1 MRCYK
6 ISDSVPRSILFS
18 WVNLSFTAGAIN
30 AGAFLSC
37 QRFVSH
43 VTGFIT
49 IAGLNLVHRS
59 WQEALSAMTIPI
71 YFIIGVMI
79 SAYLSENKQKSQDRK
94 LANNFAVAIGLVALI
109 MAVEVIVGRIGL
121 FGVFGEFENIQRDY
135 LQLAI
140 LCFACG
146 IQNAAVTTATG
157 ASIRPTHLT
166 GTTTDLAI
174 GIVRALV
181 MPRSSVGRRQEKVVA
196 MRRIY
201 LIGSF
206 VAGAI
211 LSSYLYAEYDYFGF
225 LLPFFTSMVTVFD
238 SLRQARALKSG
249 LG

>member
-49 IAGLNLVHRS
+49 IAGLNLVHHS
-59 WQEALSAMTIPI
+59 WQEALSALSIPI
-71 YFIIGVMI
+71 YFIIGAMI
-79 SAYLSENKQKSQDRK
+79 SAYLSENNQKSQERK
-94 LANNFAVAIGLVALI
+94 LANNFDVTIGLVALI
-109 MAVEVIVGRIGL
+109 MAAEVIVGRLGL
-121 FGVFGEFENIQRDY
+121 FGAFGEFENIQRDY
-135 LQLAI
+135 IQLAI
-140 LCFACG
+140 LCLACG

-166 GTTTDLAI
+166 GTTTDLGI
-174 GIVRALV
+174 GVVRALV
-181 MPRSSVGRRQEKVVA
+181 MPRSSEGRRQEKVVT

-206 VAGAI
+206 VVGAI
-211 LSSYLYAEYDYFGF
+211 VSSYLCAEYDYLGF
-225 LLPFFTSMVTVFD
+225 LLPFFMSIVTVYD
-238 SLRQARALKSG
+238 SRRQVQAQKSG